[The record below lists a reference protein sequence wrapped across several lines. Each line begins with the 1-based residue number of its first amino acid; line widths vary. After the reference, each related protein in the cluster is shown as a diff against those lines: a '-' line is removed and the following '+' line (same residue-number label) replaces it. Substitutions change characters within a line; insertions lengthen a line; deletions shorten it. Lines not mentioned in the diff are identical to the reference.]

1 MAHIRQ
7 ILANLSISVS
17 EFKKNPKTVI
27 KAVKSE
33 PIAVIIND
41 KPAFYC
47 VPADILESLYSKF
60 YEMNEI
66 QNIQELNN
74 DANDP
79 VISAD
84 DDSFGV
90 KDIFQSIEDD
100 QAAKLAADD
109 DLVDPIRNSVA
120 DPLDDEVA
128 NQLNSSIDKHLF
140 DSSCQITPAS
150 GSMDLGF
157 NSLEEGTEDLSSFGM
172 LDNTVDP
179 VSAAFD
185 DPLIDTGALPDTD
198 ITFEDEHVCE
208 HGSTSGC
215 ACKLAAAV
223 LEEVGRQA
231 QLAENQKNRDIQS
244 AKGSKGKKGK
254 KKAETGSDS
263 LQTVPGT
270 SALDPDI
277 TPLSDNDLNSL
288 TDSQLNA
295 LNDSALSA
303 LTEADISAL
312 TSSIGAENV
321 SDDALATVTA
331 LNGDIDPALAAALAA
346 SGASAERA
354 AAAASAIAALAAMES
369 SDDFDVTD
377 SLISAADFS
386 DSMNTGSGSADDE
399 PLQSSDSTSASEE
412 LAASLSPAERQA
424 ALNAA
429 QALAQAA
436 IVAARAESI
445 LDECGCTD
453 EVSSTDSSAG
463 ADGSSEQSDKPVTGR
478 VGCRPCPGPEENE
491 SCSLGRRE
499 GGCAVKEPQLNVEG
513 MPAKSDK
520 AEKGSKSG
528 STADRQ
534 DATSA
539 ARPAAVALNI
549 TSGARADISAADNV
563 ADNDSNSMRS
573 LVSGP
578 HSFSL
583 EHVAKTYS
591 PYKQKKLMEKRQSE
605 LKKELK
611 ASQKAQ
617 KKQEKAEKAKSEKSG
632 KSSRSRKN
640 K

>member
-157 NSLEEGTEDLSSFGM
+157 NSLEEGSEDLSSFGM

-295 LNDSALSA
+295 LNDSALSS

-312 TSSIGAENV
+312 TSSI
-321 SDDALATVTA
+321 
-331 LNGDIDPALAAALAA
+331 
-346 SGASAERA
+346 
-354 AAAASAIAALAAMES
+354 
-369 SDDFDVTD
+369 
-377 SLISAADFS
+377 
-386 DSMNTGSGSADDE
+386 
-399 PLQSSDSTSASEE
+399 
-412 LAASLSPAERQA
+412 
-424 ALNAA
+424 
-429 QALAQAA
+429 
-436 IVAARAESI
+436 
-445 LDECGCTD
+445 
-453 EVSSTDSSAG
+453 
-463 ADGSSEQSDKPVTGR
+463 
-478 VGCRPCPGPEENE
+478 
-491 SCSLGRRE
+491 
-499 GGCAVKEPQLNVEG
+499 
-513 MPAKSDK
+513 
-520 AEKGSKSG
+520 
-528 STADRQ
+528 
-534 DATSA
+534 
-539 ARPAAVALNI
+539 
-549 TSGARADISAADNV
+549 
-563 ADNDSNSMRS
+563 
-573 LVSGP
+573 
-578 HSFSL
+578 
-583 EHVAKTYS
+583 
-591 PYKQKKLMEKRQSE
+591 
-605 LKKELK
+605 
-611 ASQKAQ
+611 
-617 KKQEKAEKAKSEKSG
+617 
-632 KSSRSRKN
+632 
-640 K
+640 